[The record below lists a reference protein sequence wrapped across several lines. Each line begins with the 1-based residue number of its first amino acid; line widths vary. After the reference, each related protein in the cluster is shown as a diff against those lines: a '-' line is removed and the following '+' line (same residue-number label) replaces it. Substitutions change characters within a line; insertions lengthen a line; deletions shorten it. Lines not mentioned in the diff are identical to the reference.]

1 MAKEILHLGERKMI
15 GQVSE
20 LLEIAMNREIVSQAF
35 YIAGQKQAADPGVRQ
50 LMAEMAADEGKH
62 LESIRALKE
71 EGLTDRDWVPENVPN
86 LMISEY
92 LVDTTLSEGAT
103 MQDVLTLAMKREQ
116 QSVEFY
122 SRMMSVMKRK
132 ATKLLCEKLVHA
144 ELKHKMK
151 LEIFYD
157 DLFYKEN

>member
-1 MAKEILHLGERKMI
+1 MSSGHGEKKMT

-35 YIAGQKQAADPGVRQ
+35 YIAGQKQVADPGSRE
-50 LMAEMAADEGKH
+50 LMAELAADECKH
-62 LESIRALKE
+62 LEMIKALKE
-71 EGLTDRDWVPENVPN
+71 KGLTAKEWVPEYVPN

-92 LVDTTLSEGAT
+92 LVDTPLSEGAT
-103 MQDVLTLAMKREQ
+103 IQDVLTLAMKREQ

-122 SRMMSVMKRK
+122 SKMMSVMKRK
-132 ATKLLCEKLVHA
+132 TTKLLCEKLVHA

-151 LEIFYD
+151 LEMFYD
-157 DLFYKEN
+157 DMFYKEN